1 MILDDENILM
11 NNCNNDVNRTVFDK
25 YKVPMASFREEH
37 SIEEYATHLEAYRK
51 ISLSYVDFF
60 KRYWFKDDVN
70 ETNRLMREQ
79 LSNSGW
85 SGLTEEENNPL
96 GEYVL
101 HLDFPASWSDMQELF
116 QRVES
121 GDLEFRCRYP
131 IGDTNALD
139 IIRNLKNN
147 K

>member
-1 MILDDENILM
+1 MILDDEHILM
-11 NNCNNDVNRTVFDK
+11 SNGSNDVNRIVFDK
-25 YKVPMASFREEH
+25 YKAPMASLREEH

-60 KRYWFKDDVN
+60 KRYWFKDNVN
-70 ETNRLMREQ
+70 ETNRSMREQ
-79 LSNSGW
+79 LSNNGW

-116 QRVES
+116 QRIES

>member
-1 MILDDENILM
+1 
-11 NNCNNDVNRTVFDK
+11 
-25 YKVPMASFREEH
+25 
-37 SIEEYATHLEAYRK
+37 
-51 ISLSYVDFF
+51 VDFF

-139 IIRNLKNN
+139 IIRKLKNN